1 MSGKSVAIIIVTALI
16 ALIAVVGVIGLLG
29 GLATLPGD
37 GAEKAVAKPAA
48 STPTPAKVLSTVD
61 DAEPSMEPTPT
72 PAPSTPTPDPS
83 ASAREAVFTASVK
96 QRKALKDAD
105 SYKLGRLGWNICK
118 ALEEGKGFAE
128 AAALGTSGF
137 DLNTSE
143 YIARVAIVNLCP
155 HQRDKIPV

>member
-1 MSGKSVAIIIVTALI
+1 MAIIAV
-16 ALIAVVGVIGLLG
+16 IAVVGVLGLLG
-29 GLATLPGD
+29 GLAALPGD
-37 GAEKAVAKPAA
+37 GAERPVAKPAA
-48 STPTPAKVLSTVD
+48 SASTPMPAEALPTVD
-61 DAEPSMEPTPT
+61 DAEPSMEP
-72 PAPSTPTPDPS
+72 TPTPDPS

-137 DLNTSE
+137 DLDTSE

>member
-1 MSGKSVAIIIVTALI
+1 MAIVAV
-16 ALIAVVGVIGLLG
+16 IAVVGVLGLLG
-29 GLATLPGD
+29 GLAALSD
-37 GAEKAVAKPAA
+37 DDAERPTPKPAA
-48 STPTPAKVLSTVD
+48 SASTPMPEASASTPMPVEVLPLVD
-61 DAEPSMEPTPT
+61 DTGPSMEPTS
-72 PAPSTPTPDPS
+72 APDPS

-128 AAALGTSGF
+128 AAALGTGGF
-137 DLNTSE
+137 DLETSA

-155 HQRDKIPV
+155 HQRDKIPG

>member
-1 MSGKSVAIIIVTALI
+1 MAVI
-16 ALIAVVGVIGLLG
+16 AVVAVVGVLGLLA
-29 GLATLPGD
+29 GLAALPGD
-37 GAEKAVAKPAA
+37 GAERSVAKPAA
-48 STPTPAKVLSTVD
+48 SASTPVPAKALPMVD
-61 DAEPSMEPTPT
+61 DAEPSMVP
-72 PAPSTPTPDPS
+72 TPTPDPS

-105 SYKLGRLGWNICK
+105 SYKLGRLGWDMCK
-118 ALEEGKGFAE
+118 ALEEGKGFAA

-137 DLNTSE
+137 DLDTSE

>member
-1 MSGKSVAIIIVTALI
+1 MAIIIVTALI
-16 ALIAVVGVIGLLG
+16 ALIAVVGIIGLLG

-37 GAEKAVAKPAA
+37 GAERSVAKSAA
-48 STPTPAKVLSTVD
+48 STPTFAKVFPTVD

-72 PAPSTPTPDPS
+72 PDPLTPAPDPS

-137 DLNTSE
+137 DLNASE